1 MTRKDSEKDAE
12 RPHYYSQ
19 FWLDIAAGRRVIGGP
34 KSDEETELAEP
45 ETVEIAAPRRGGRV
59 TTVPDSD
66 GHRDTRTR
74 IQPEVDDEAE
84 AEFEDEL
91 DSELEV
97 DEDEL
102 TDEVDDQ
109 ELPNILIDEIDIPDA
124 EVPETAV
131 PEAAVPEATVP
142 EAAVPEA
149 TVPEV
154 AAPTDEE
161 AEATDEEDL
170 FEEEEEEEEDDLWP
184 SGRGRKKPKP
194 GRQVK
199 PPKKPKRDTRR
210 SY

>member
-19 FWLDIAAGRRVIGGP
+19 FWLDVAAGRRIIGGP
-34 KSDEETELAEP
+34 KSDEETDLAEP
-45 ETVEIAAPRRGGRV
+45 EVVEIAAPRRGGRV

-66 GHRDTRTR
+66 GHIHAR

-102 TDEVDDQ
+102 ADEVDDQ
-109 ELPNILIDEIDIPDA
+109 ELPNILIDETDIPAA
-124 EVPETAV
+124 EVAETAV
-131 PEAAVPEATVP
+131 PEAEVAETAVPEAEVAET
-142 EAAVPEA
+142 AVPLA
-149 TVPEV
+149 NGADVPV
-154 AAPTDEE
+154 DEE

-170 FEEEEEEEEDDLWP
+170 FEEEEEEDDDLWP

-210 SY
+210 GY